1 MVERVST
8 AFEKLTP
15 REREIL
21 RLIAAHLQ
29 SKEIARAL
37 GLSPKTV
44 EMHVLSARRRLSG
57 MSRRDA
63 ALAFVAWEGGDPGND
78 YRKRPDDLVE
88 VPRSPLPD
96 GGIGS
101 GHERTS
107 FSEPGVQP
115 TGQSQL
121 LRGELG
127 LPGGMPDLVGG
138 NARAGGAGAG
148 RGVSPAQ
155 GSGQRRVSLEDL
167 VAGLGGDSVSD
178 GRPPAPRGWRH
189 ELSNLQWLGL
199 VLGITALTA
208 VLLAVIAI
216 GVHEFI
222 MTVQRITRR

>member
-78 YRKRPDDLVE
+78 YRKRPDGLVE
-88 VPRSPLPD
+88 LSSSPLPD
-96 GGIGS
+96 REIGNGDERAKLDPS
-101 GHERTS
+101 GESER
-107 FSEPGVQP
+107 P
-115 TGQSQL
+115 
-121 LRGELG
+121 RGHVG
-127 LPGGMPDLVGG
+127 FARGMPDLAGG
-138 NARAGGAGAG
+138 NTGAERPGAGY
-148 RGVSPAQ
+148 GVGPA
-155 GSGQRRVSLEDL
+155 SGANEWRAAFKDL
-167 VAGLGGDSVSD
+167 VEGPGGDSLVD
-178 GRPPAPRGWRH
+178 GRPFARRDWRH
-189 ELSNLQWLGL
+189 EMSNLQWLGL
-199 VLGITALTA
+199 ILLVTAVTA
-208 VLLAVIAI
+208 VLLAVTAV
-216 GVHEFI
+216 GLHQFI
-222 MTVQRITRR
+222 MAVERIMAPHYR

>member
-78 YRKRPDDLVE
+78 YRKRPDDLAE
-88 VPRSPLPD
+88 LSAGPLSERE
-96 GGIGS
+96 IGNDHDQPS
-101 GHERTS
+101 LD
-107 FSEPGVQP
+107 EPGAVRRVA
-115 TGQSQL
+115 SL
-121 LRGELG
+121 
-127 LPGGMPDLVGG
+127 
-138 NARAGGAGAG
+138 AGGSEHWRAAF
-148 RGVSPAQ
+148 Q
-155 GSGQRRVSLEDL
+155 GL
-167 VAGLGGDSVSD
+167 VSD
-178 GRPPAPRGWRH
+178 PGEVVVRDRSTARRDWRH
-189 ELSNLQWLGL
+189 EMSNLQWLGL
-199 VLGITALTA
+199 VLGVTALSA

-216 GVHEFI
+216 SVHEFI
-222 MTVQRITRR
+222 MAIQRITHR